1 MEQNGRDGRNLLEQA
16 DEALVNGKH
25 PQFPAGSA
33 RSMHSVSLPFAPLLR
48 NGMHLIALVFFLAMS
63 AVTGCVAQSMP
74 IAAAVAEDGSAD
86 LLSPARLAR
95 LDDARQREWT
105 AYIERSRR
113 MHDADTASM
122 NAELRAAGLTRMT
135 KATYAAAM
143 FDLADEKDDAWF
155 RSDSARTIADAVLTY
170 QTPSGGWS
178 KRTAMTRPRRTGES
192 FYSETDAWHYI
203 PTLDNGATTGQL
215 RFLQRVIAAHPDPR
229 YAAAWRRGV
238 GYLLAAQQP
247 NGCWP
252 QDFPLDGGY
261 HDAITFNDDAVVNIL
276 GVLDTVAA
284 GGVPIASQGERAA
297 AAAAARRGVE
307 CLLATQVVV
316 NGAPTVWG
324 QQHDPLTLEVV
335 PARRYELAGLSGR
348 ESASIM
354 TYLMSLPGRDARVE
368 RAVRA
373 AATWFRAHAIMDY
386 AYDFREGLEPQAGA
400 GPIWPRLTEIES
412 GRPIFANRDG
422 VKLYDWSQL
431 TDRRTGYAW
440 FGTEPASALKKFD
453 KWVKSR

>member
-1 MEQNGRDGRNLLEQA
+1 
-16 DEALVNGKH
+16 
-25 PQFPAGSA
+25 
-33 RSMHSVSLPFAPLLR
+33 
-48 NGMHLIALVFFLAMS
+48 
-63 AVTGCVAQSMP
+63 
-74 IAAAVAEDGSAD
+74 
-86 LLSPARLAR
+86 
-95 LDDARQREWT
+95 
-105 AYIERSRR
+105 
-113 MHDADTASM
+113 M
-122 NAELRAAGLTRMT
+122 NAELRAAGMARMT
-135 KATYAAAM
+135 KATYAGPM
-143 FDLADEKDDAWF
+143 FDLANEKDEAWF
-155 RSDSARTIADAVLTY
+155 HGDSARTIADAVLTY

-192 FYSETDAWHYI
+192 YYAETDAWHYI

-229 YAAAWRRGV
+229 YAAAWHRGLR
-238 GYLLAAQQP
+238 YLLAAQQP

-261 HDAITFNDDAVVNIL
+261 HDAITFNDDAAVNIL

-284 GGVPIASQGERAA
+284 GGVPVATPGERDSAA
-297 AAAAARRGVE
+297 AAVRRGVE
-307 CLLATQVVV
+307 CLLRTQVVV
-316 NGAPTVWG
+316 NGVPTVWG

-354 TYLMSLPGRDARVE
+354 TYLMSLPEPDARVE

-373 AATWFRAHAIMDY
+373 AAAWFRANAIMGY
-386 AYDFREGLEPQAGA
+386 TYDFREGLKAEAGA
-400 GPIWPRLTEIES
+400 GPIWPRLTEIET

-422 VKLYDWSQL
+422 VKLYDWNQL

-453 KWVKSR
+453 KWVKNR